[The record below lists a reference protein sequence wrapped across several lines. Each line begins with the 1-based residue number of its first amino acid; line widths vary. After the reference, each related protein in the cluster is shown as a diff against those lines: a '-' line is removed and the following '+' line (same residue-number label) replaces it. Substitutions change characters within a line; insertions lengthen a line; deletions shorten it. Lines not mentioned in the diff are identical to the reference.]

1 MAFFDAK
8 EPTELSFL
16 LICCNQSFENENHRR
31 LQKSAVHTHSLYKTF
46 FFYHNAH
53 IFTLET
59 EYFFLPLQDSLLS
72 DCEIFPLRESNI
84 YLNKPGFEA

>member
-1 MAFFDAK
+1 MKTIADFR
-8 EPTELSFL
+8 
-16 LICCNQSFENENHRR
+16 NQLYTHILYIR
-31 LQKSAVHTHSLYKTF
+31 LF